1 MYNTYN
7 FKKTDCG
14 ISIKK
19 KKIKNIRFLIIK
31 VSIKN
36 KKKLLIRENK
46 KFFKVLY
53 SNYVFLN

>member
-19 KKIKNIRFLIIK
+19 KLKILDF
-31 VSIKN
+31 
-36 KKKLLIRENK
+36 
-46 KFFKVLY
+46 
-53 SNYVFLN
+53 

>member
-1 MYNTYN
+1 MYNTYS

-14 ISIKK
+14 ISKK

-36 KKKLLIRENK
+36 KKRLLIRENK
-46 KFFKVLY
+46 NFFKLLY